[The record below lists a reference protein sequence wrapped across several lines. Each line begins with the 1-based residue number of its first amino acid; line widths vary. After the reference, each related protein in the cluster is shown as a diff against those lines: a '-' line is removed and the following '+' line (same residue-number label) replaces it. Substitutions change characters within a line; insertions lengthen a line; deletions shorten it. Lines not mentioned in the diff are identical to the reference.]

1 MSEKTGINNVWT
13 AGSPSSE
20 SAPPISA
27 FEKQL
32 SEGASPTF
40 AFDAAGVNLTSSM
53 DSRRG
58 TYQGK
63 FLSIKNSEQNTPM
76 NPMTREEMTAHL
88 EAAQAKS
95 VARVSAAEAKTEARL
110 DVFGERIDRAI
121 LEMREAT
128 KGLSADMKESARGVR
143 IAVYTTGIGALI
155 GIVGVV
161 IANTQTMIAAYDSG
175 HGAATANVQVAEQ
188 LKQTSEQVKQAA
200 ELLKATQQVLENKA
214 NSK

>member
-1 MSEKTGINNVWT
+1 MGQVINFQDSSF
-13 AGSPSSE
+13 SP
-20 SAPPISA
+20 
-27 FEKQL
+27 
-32 SEGASPTF
+32 
-40 AFDAAGVNLTSSM
+40 V
-53 DSRRG
+53 DS
-58 TYQGK
+58 
-63 FLSIKNSEQNTPM
+63 ISEQNTPL

-95 VARVSAAEAKTEARL
+95 DARVSTAEAKTEARL

-128 KGLSADMKESARGVR
+128 KGLSADMKESARSVR

-200 ELLKATQQVLENKA
+200 ELLKATQQALENKA